1 MTACP
6 RRITAGAG
14 SSDRPIQLGKSPRT
28 AEILRLPR
36 DYVTNQRRRIVL
48 RSRLWIIEAV
58 GPGGVWERS
67 DGRGVEEKVVGPFPY
82 AVEDLAEKSGS
93 EDRTVEE
100 EEEEEVEE
108 DEKRENKKNLDRT
121 VKVVVAAAVTV
132 VLGVANRVLYK
143 LALVPLKHYPFFLAQ
158 LATFGYIPLLPLSL
172 IIIIN
177 YCY

>member
-1 MTACP
+1 M
-6 RRITAGAG
+6 
-14 SSDRPIQLGKSPRT
+14 
-28 AEILRLPR
+28 
-36 DYVTNQRRRIVL
+36 
-48 RSRLWIIEAV
+48 RSRLWIAEAV
-58 GPGGVWERS
+58 RPGGAWERS
-67 DGRGVEEKVVGPFPY
+67 DGRDVEEKLVRPCPY

-121 VKVVVAAAVTV
+121 VKVVVAAAITV
-132 VLGVANRVLYK
+132 VLGVGNRVLYK

-172 IIIIN
+172 SLSLSLLI
-177 YCY
+177 

>member
-67 DGRGVEEKVVGPFPY
+67 DGRDVEEKVVGPCPY

-93 EDRTVEE
+93 EDRTVE

-121 VKVVVAAAVTV
+121 VKVVVAAAITV